1 MQTEPDPSAGA
12 GHDRGSETPRSKSE
26 RVEISKRVVLINSAS
41 ALSYRLLTLSVL
53 VWLQQYLLKRVSAE
67 EYALYPAVAALLAFS
82 PVVLELLAGG
92 ITRFVT
98 EAYARGDD
106 ERIGEIVSSLAPFL
120 LGMAS
125 LLIGLFGLLVWQ
137 IDVVLNVEPQLVW
150 DARVMLML
158 MGFYIAWQLAIVAYM
173 SGFHVRQKFMLQ
185 NITQLGEQI
194 LSMGLLFGLLFGVST
209 RVLWVV
215 VASVSAGFV
224 VSFVR
229 LRISRRLVPAL
240 AFRRDLVRRRA
251 IREIVGFGAWTS
263 LGTFANMIRLGGPP
277 LVLNHFGTA
286 VQLAEFH
293 VGSLV
298 VRNLHQLMLFVTAPL
313 QPVLVTMHATGRQ
326 DRMGAV
332 FLRGGRLALWMTL
345 LPATSLAV
353 FSSEVIELYLGGRYD
368 ATARVLVILFGTF
381 PFVQASA
388 FAYRLAV
395 ATAQLKRFFVWV
407 LASELISLTGMLIA
421 VAVLDRGAEG
431 VAIAVLGSSIL
442 SHVVAFWPMGLTMA
456 GVSFGDF
463 VRRTLRPGLIP
474 CVVAGGAG
482 LLLRSAYAPH
492 TWLALGLC
500 AAAVSGVYAAVLLLC
515 LEREDRQDLGRL
527 IARRAVAAER

>member
-1 MQTEPDPSAGA
+1 MQTEADPGAGA
-12 GHDRGSETPRSKSE
+12 GHDRGSATPPSKSE
-26 RVEISKRVVLINSAS
+26 RIEISKRVVLINSAS
-41 ALSYRLLTLSVL
+41 ALCYRLLTLSVL

-67 EYALYPAVAALLAFS
+67 EYALYPAIAALLAFS

-120 LGMAS
+120 LGIAA
-125 LLIGLFGLLVWQ
+125 LLLGLFGVLAWQ
-137 IDVVLNVEPQLVW
+137 IDVVLKVEPELVW
-150 DARVMLML
+150 DARIMLVL
-158 MGFYIAWQLAIVAYM
+158 MGFSIAWHLVIVAYM
-173 SGFHVRQKFMLQ
+173 SGFQVRQRFMLL
-185 NITQLGEQI
+185 NVTQLAEQI
-194 LSMGLLFGLLFGVST
+194 LSMSLLFALLFGVST

-224 VSFVR
+224 ASGVR
-229 LRISRRLVPAL
+229 LLISRRLVPAL
-240 AFRRDLVRRRA
+240 RFERRLIHRRA
-251 IREIVGFGAWTS
+251 IREIIGFGAWTS
-263 LGTFANMIRLGGPP
+263 LGSLANMIRLGAPP

-313 QPVLVTMHATGRQ
+313 QPVLVTMHAMGQR

-353 FSSEVIELYLGGRYD
+353 FSSELIELYLGGRYD
-368 ATARVLVILFGTF
+368 ATAHVLVILFGTF
-381 PFVQASA
+381 PFIQSVA

-395 ATAQLKRFFVWV
+395 ATAQLRRFFLWV
-407 LASELISLTGMLIA
+407 LASELISLAGMLIA

-431 VAIAVLGSSIL
+431 VAIAVLASSVL
-442 SHVVAFWPMGLTMA
+442 SHLVAFWPMGIAMA
-456 GVSFGDF
+456 GVSFGAF
-463 VRRTLRPGLIP
+463 VRHTLRPGLIP

-482 LLLRSAYAPH
+482 LLLRSAYSPH

-500 AAAVSGVYAAVLLLC
+500 AAAVSAVYAAVLLLC
-515 LEREDRQDLGRL
+515 LEPEDRQDLARL
-527 IARRAVAAER
+527 IARRTGAAER